1 MLLIYSILPAALLHN
16 FPCSGVI
23 FSLFLIKQSDS
34 YLSATFLCLA
44 AIRYICCLTQQILNL
59 LYTMKRFM
67 KHPLGIIALL
77 SVVLITSCSKDSA
90 EPDPSM
96 GYIQL
101 ASGFA
106 AGTSTHVE
114 VYATDSAFTG
124 YNKLYILLKDS
135 VTGKPV
141 DNAAVLLNPMMAM
154 MSMSHSSPKENPVS
168 NIAVNHF
175 FPCSVSF
182 IMPSTAGTWTLGV
195 QIQNL
200 ENGKSGT
207 ASFTINVKDPFYA
220 KMFSFKSLADNSTTY
235 FVGYAEPSKP
245 IVGINDLELV
255 IYKKESMMLFPA
267 DSSLSVMVTP
277 EMPTMNHGSPNN
289 VDPVHVI
296 NGHYKG
302 KVNFTMTGLWRLN
315 LKLKSG
321 TTVVD
326 STHYIDLT
334 F

>member
-1 MLLIYSILPAALLHN
+1 
-16 FPCSGVI
+16 
-23 FSLFLIKQSDS
+23 
-34 YLSATFLCLA
+34 
-44 AIRYICCLTQQILNL
+44 
-59 LYTMKRFM
+59 MKRFI
-67 KHPLGIIALL
+67 KQPFCIIAIL
-77 SVVLITSCSKDSA
+77 SLVFLASCSKDSI
-90 EPDPSM
+90 EPDPSVD
-96 GYIQL
+96 YIQL
-101 ASGFA
+101 GSGFA
-106 AGTSTHVE
+106 TGTSTHVE

-124 YNKLYILLKDS
+124 YNKLYVLLKDS
-135 VTGKPV
+135 ASGRPV
-141 DNAAVLLNPMMAM
+141 DNAVISLNPMMAM
-154 MSMSHSSPKENPVS
+154 TGMSHSAPKENPVS
-168 NIAVNHF
+168 NIAINHF

-195 QIQNL
+195 QVQNL

-207 ASFTINVKDPFYA
+207 ASVTIGVKDPVYA

-235 FVGYAEPSKP
+235 FVGYVEPSRP

-255 IYKKESMMLFPA
+255 IYKKQTMMTFPA
-267 DSSLSVMVTP
+267 DSSLSVLVTP

-289 VDPVHVI
+289 IDPVHII

-321 TTVVD
+321 ATVVD

>member
-1 MLLIYSILPAALLHN
+1 MKKFIQSSLSIIAFL
-16 FPCSGVI
+16 SVI
-23 FSLFLIKQSDS
+23 F
-34 YLSATFLCLA
+34 
-44 AIRYICCLTQQILNL
+44 
-59 LYTMKRFM
+59 
-67 KHPLGIIALL
+67 LG
-77 SVVLITSCSKDSA
+77 SCSKTTV
-90 EPDPSM
+90 EPDVSLN
-96 GYIQL
+96 YIQL

-106 AGTSTHVE
+106 TGTATHVE
-114 VYATDSAFTG
+114 VYAADSAFTG

-135 VTGKPV
+135 ATGKPV
-141 DNAAVLLNPMMAM
+141 DNAVVTLNPMMDMTTMTHA
-154 MSMSHSSPKENPVS
+154 SPKENPVS
-168 NIAVNHF
+168 TTAVNHF

-182 IMPSTAGTWTLGV
+182 IMPSTAGKWTLGV

-207 ASFTINVKDPFYA
+207 VSFAINVKAPAAD
-220 KMFSFKSLADNSTTY
+220 KIFSFKSLTDNTTTY
-235 FVGYAEPSKP
+235 FVGLVEPSKP

-255 IYKKESMMLFPA
+255 IYKKQSMMLFPA
-267 DSSLSVMVTP
+267 DSSLSVIVTP

-289 VDPVHVI
+289 VDPVHSL

-302 KVNFTMTGLWRLN
+302 KVNFTMTGFWRLN

-321 TTVVD
+321 NTIVD

>member
-1 MLLIYSILPAALLHN
+1 MKKFI
-16 FPCSGVI
+16 
-23 FSLFLIKQSDS
+23 QSP
-34 YLSATFLCLA
+34 
-44 AIRYICCLTQQILNL
+44 
-59 LYTMKRFM
+59 LY
-67 KHPLGIIALL
+67 IIALL
-77 SVVLITSCSKDSA
+77 SLVFLGSCSKDA
-90 EPDPSM
+90 VEPDASLD
-96 GYIQL
+96 YIQL

-114 VYATDSAFTG
+114 VYAKDSAFTG

-135 VTGKPV
+135 ATGKPV
-141 DNAAVLLNPMMAM
+141 DNAVVTLNPMMDM
-154 MSMSHSSPKENPVS
+154 TTMSHASPKENPVS
-168 NIAVNHF
+168 TTAVNHF

-182 IMPSTAGTWTLGV
+182 IMPSTAGNWTLGV

-207 ASFTINVKDPFYA
+207 VNFPINVKAPASA
-220 KMFSFKSLADNSTTY
+220 KMFSFKSLADNTTTY
-235 FVGYAEPSKP
+235 FVGLVEPSKP
-245 IVGINDLELV
+245 IVGINDLELMV
-255 IYKKESMMLFPA
+255 YKKQSMMLFPA
-267 DSSLSVMVTP
+267 DSSLSVIMTP

-289 VDPVHVI
+289 VDPVHTS

-302 KVNFTMTGLWRLN
+302 KVNFTMTGFWRLN

-321 TTVVD
+321 NTVVD